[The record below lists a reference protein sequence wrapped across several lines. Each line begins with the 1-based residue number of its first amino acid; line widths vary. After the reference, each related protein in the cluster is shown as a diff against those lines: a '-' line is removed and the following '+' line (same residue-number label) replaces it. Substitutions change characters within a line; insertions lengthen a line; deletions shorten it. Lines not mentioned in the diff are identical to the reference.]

1 MIANSR
7 KFRIVALAVLA
18 LAVGLS
24 GCNREK
30 KEETRSA
37 EELYEEA
44 SYALKYRNY
53 GRAVRLYRTLNTQ
66 YPFGRHAEQ
75 GQLDMAYAYYRA
87 RQPDQALSTLERFIR
102 TYPTHPNVDYA
113 RYLKGLVNY
122 EESRSFLRRMVP
134 SMALDRDHEN
144 ARRSFRDL
152 QELIQR
158 HPDSRYVPD
167 ARQRMVYLRNNLAE
181 YEVMVGSYYQRR
193 HAYVAAVNRAEYVIE
208 NYPGAPATVDALM
221 LLADNYEALDLPE
234 LAADTRRVLEMN
246 YADELQREQEREG
259 FFSRLWPFN

>member
-1 MIANSR
+1 MALVLA
-7 KFRIVALAVLA
+7 VALA
-18 LAVGLS
+18 
-24 GCNREK
+24 GCSRDK
-30 KEETRSA
+30 KEEETRSA

-53 GRAVRLYRTLNTQ
+53 GRAVRLYRTLTTQ

-75 GQLDMAYAYYRA
+75 AQLDMAYAYYGA
-87 RQPDQALSTLERFIR
+87 REPEQALSTLDRFIR
-102 TYPTHPNVDYA
+102 TYPAHPNVDYA

-122 EESRSFLRRMVP
+122 QESRGFLRRLFPTMTI
-134 SMALDRDHEN
+134 DRDHEH
-144 ARRSFRDL
+144 ARRSFRDF

-167 ARQRMVYLRNNLAE
+167 ARQRMVHLRNNLAE

-193 HAYVAAVNRAEYVIE
+193 HAYIAAINRAEYVIE
-208 NYPGAPATVDALM
+208 NYPGAPATVDALI
-221 LLADNYEALDLPE
+221 LLAENYEALELPE

-246 YADELQREQEREG
+246 YADQLQHEKKREG
-259 FFSRLWPFN
+259 FFRKLWPFN